1 METQRAVLLALRW
14 VALRAVETA
23 GRSVERWAV
32 SKVVCSAATL
42 VLHWVE
48 NLVVLMVG
56 HSAV

>member
-1 METQRAVLLALRW
+1 LLAQHW
-14 VALRAVETA
+14 VALRAVLMA
-23 GRSVERWAV
+23 DHSVDCLVV

-42 VLHWVE
+42 VFHWVV